1 MKRGHN
7 FGVVYVTNPTVEE
20 EQMNTKKKESIIKPQ
35 EYTEK
40 KKKQLEIDVPK
51 PPKGRENLGVNTS
64 PVASQVRPKP
74 LTFEMGVQIDRY
86 MDRAQIPLFWPQK
99 TGIDVATE
107 ILDGE
112 LFNFDDEVEPI
123 LNVLMSKVLEQSRM
137 EVLEEEEIKEMK
149 RKQREFEELRNR
161 ELCEVQKL
169 EDKEARELAE
179 KVRKKYN
186 SIIFFI

>member
-7 FGVVYVTNPTVEE
+7 FGVVYVTNQTVEE
-20 EQMNTKKKESIIKPQ
+20 EQTTTKKKESIIKAQ
-35 EYTEK
+35 ESPEK
-40 KKKQLEIDVPK
+40 KKKQLEIEVPK
-51 PPKGRENLGVNTS
+51 APNGRKNLGVNTS
-64 PVASQVRPKP
+64 PVASFVRPKP

-86 MDRAQIPLFWPQK
+86 MDRAQIPLFWPEK
-99 TGIDVATE
+99 TGIDVGTE

-112 LFNFDDEVEPI
+112 LFNFDEEVEPI
-123 LNVLMSKVLEQSRM
+123 LNVLMSKIIEQSRM

-179 KVRKKYN
+179 KVRYN
-186 SIIFFI
+186 IIF